1 MSMQLHPNP
10 QSSRQRRGKAS
21 RDLILASLQRQPDQS
36 REQLIQSTHLTYDQ
50 VRDQTRN
57 LCVEGLILARAG
69 DRGERRYSLPT
80 RCTSVQISARP
91 LPFQRF
97 GV

>member
-1 MSMQLHPNP
+1 MQLNP
-10 QSSRQRRGKAS
+10 RQISARQRSGQHS
-21 RDLILASLQRQPDQS
+21 RDRILASLQRQPDQS

-57 LCVEGLILARAG
+57 LCVEGLILSRAG

-80 RCTSVQISARP
+80 QCTSFQGSAWL
-91 LPFQRF
+91 LPF
-97 GV
+97 